1 MRTIKGKA
9 RGRFINAYR
18 MSPYTSLAEV
28 YTNPSQAKLNAEE
41 RCMLDMYDDYGYD
54 FRIISYNT
62 FTFTCGWRIT
72 HPETGVVMLRVETAN
87 NSYIMEY

>member
-9 RGRFINAYR
+9 RDRFIKAYDDSCVD
-18 MSPYTSLAEV
+18 MLYEV
-28 YTNPSQAKLNAEE
+28 YDKPSQAKLNAEAI
-41 RCMLDMYDDYGYD
+41 CMGKMWHEGGED
-54 FRIISYNT
+54 FRIISHNT
-62 FTFTCGWRIT
+62 FTFTCGWRVT